1 MPFYRVMKIEAL
13 EIATMVWTMTKEVK
27 QTAMTLIAMQIQK
40 FGRAMTRV
48 VQRPTEITTLLV
60 GNPEVDR

>member
-1 MPFYRVMKIEAL
+1 MPFYRVMKIEGL
-13 EIATMVWTMTKEVK
+13 EIVGMVKTMITEVK

-60 GNPEVDR
+60 GDPEVNR

>member
-13 EIATMVWTMTKEVK
+13 EIAGTVWTMTKEVK

-40 FGRAMTRV
+40 FGRAMTRL
-48 VQRPTEITTLLV
+48 VQRPTEITTPPV
-60 GNPEVDR
+60 GDPEVE

>member
-1 MPFYRVMKIEAL
+1 MPFYRVMKIEGL
-13 EIATMVWTMTKEVK
+13 EIVGMVKTMITEVK

-48 VQRPTEITTLLV
+48 VQRPTEITTHPV
-60 GNPEVDR
+60 GDPEVES

>member
-1 MPFYRVMKIEAL
+1 MPFYRVMKIEGL
-13 EIATMVWTMTKEVK
+13 EIVGMVKTMITEVK

-48 VQRPTEITTLLV
+48 GQRPTEITTLLV
-60 GNPEVDR
+60 GDPEVNR